1 MAPPRI
7 DRRSLVT
14 RHDVT
19 LDDIDPRSPLSVG
32 NGNFAVTVDA
42 TGLQSLPATYPVAPR
57 QPGRSEGTLLGTLS
71 TWGWHSDP
79 AAAAF
84 TWRDSLVEYDSP
96 RGKVPYVDMSGM
108 VADGTEVGTAERDLL
123 LRGNPHRLDLG
134 TVGLRWGGAA
144 LEPSSVRP
152 IQQRLSLYDG
162 TIRSVSEI
170 DGRRVEVE
178 TVCDPE
184 LDALA
189 IRVRSAALRE
199 GLGVALS
206 FSYGNADWHNG
217 QDWDSPQRHASD
229 LSPTPHGWHIDR
241 TLDSTEYQVR
251 VTAGGELTRT
261 GDHEF
266 TVSTEEDELCLVLAF
281 SPGATPTPRSVP
293 AGEPAAG
300 SAAQPLPDVETVQ
313 QRAAEHWQG
322 FWESGAALDLGQ
334 VEDPRAAELE
344 RRVVLSQYLTAVNCS
359 GDMPPQETGLVCNS
373 WRGKAHLEMHWW
385 HAAHFPLWGRPEL
398 LRRSLDWYR
407 SILPRAREMAAV
419 QGFDGARWPK
429 QVGPEGEETPSGIA
443 TFLIWQ
449 QPHPV
454 HYVELLRR
462 AARHSPGG
470 EQAARA
476 VTADFDDLI
485 TATADFMATFALR
498 TEHGFELPPPLIP
511 AQESYGGMRREV
523 RNPTFELVAWH
534 WALGLACQWK
544 RERGEEPPAAWVEV
558 HEGMLAPE
566 PRDGIYPAIGLA
578 PWTLREDHP
587 SMLCAL
593 GVLPATPRID
603 PDVMGATLDDVL
615 SHWDWASTWGW
626 DYPVMAMTAARL
638 GRSEQAVDLLLTDTG
653 KNEVLANGHNRQT
666 GSLPLYLPG
675 NGGLLSAVALMAGG
689 WDGAPQR
696 PCPGLPTAWEA
707 RAEGFVRSP

>member
-1 MAPPRI
+1 MAHPLI
-7 DRRSLVT
+7 DRRTLTS
-14 RHDVT
+14 RHDVVLT
-19 LDDIDPRSPLSVG
+19 DIDPRSPLSVG

-42 TGLQSLPATYPVAPR
+42 TGLQSLPAEYPVAPR
-57 QPGRSEGTLLGTLS
+57 QPGRPEGTLLGTLS

-79 AAAAF
+79 AAAAY
-84 TWRDSLVEYDSP
+84 TWRDSLVEYDSA
-96 RGKVPYVDMSGM
+96 RGTVPYVDMSGM

-134 TVGLRWGGAA
+134 TLGLRWRGAP
-144 LEPSSVRP
+144 LERSSVTP
-152 IQQRLSLYDG
+152 IKQWLSLYDG
-162 TIRSVSEI
+162 TIHSICEI
-170 DGRRVEVE
+170 EGRRVEVE
-178 TVCDPE
+178 TVCDPGHD
-184 LDALA
+184 LLA
-189 IRVRSAALRE
+189 VRVRSAALRE
-199 GLGVALS
+199 GLSVSLS
-206 FSYGNADWHNG
+206 FGYGNPDWHNA
-217 QDWDSPQRHASD
+217 QDWESPHLHHSR
-229 LSPTPHGWHIDR
+229 LSTEPDGSWRIDR
-241 TLDSTEYQVR
+241 TLDATEYQVR
-251 VTAGGELTRT
+251 WAADGDLART

-266 TVSTEEDELCLVLAF
+266 ALSTEDDALSLVLAF
-281 SPGATPTPRSVP
+281 SPRS
-293 AGEPAAG
+293 GL
-300 SAAQPLPDVETVQ
+300 AQLPGLEEVRL
-313 QRAAEHWQG
+313 RAAVHWQQ

-334 VEDPRAAELE
+334 VDDPRAKELE

-407 SILPRAREMAAV
+407 AILPRAFEMAAT
-419 QGFDGARWPK
+419 QGFEGARWPK

-449 QPHPV
+449 QPHPI

-462 AARHSPGG
+462 AAQHGPGG
-470 EQAARA
+470 EGAARA
-476 VTADFDDLI
+476 VSEEFDDLV
-485 TATADFMATFALR
+485 TATADFMVSFALR

-523 RNPTFELVAWH
+523 RNPTYELVAWH
-534 WALGLACQWK
+534 WALGLACRWK

-566 PRDGIYPAIGLA
+566 PRDGIYPAISVE
-578 PWTLREDHP
+578 PWTIREDHP

-593 GVLPATPRID
+593 GVLPATSRVD
-603 PDVMGATLDDVL
+603 TDVMGATLDDVL

-638 GRSEQAVDLLLTDTG
+638 GRVEQAVDLLLTDTG
-653 KNEVLANGHNRQT
+653 KNEVLANGHNRQSS
-666 GSLPLYLPG
+666 SLPLYLPG
-675 NGGLLSAVALMAGG
+675 NGGLLSAIALMAGG
-689 WDGAPQR
+689 WDGAPER
-696 PCPGLPTAWEA
+696 PFPGLPADWA
-707 RAEGFVRSP
+707 VRAEGFIPSP